1 MRLTF
6 LGTGTSSGVPVIGCD
21 CRVCTS
27 TDPRDQRLRCSVM
40 LEFADLSRKDRAIL
54 IDAGPDLRQ
63 QALRYRIRRCD
74 AVLVTHNHVDH
85 VWGIDELR
93 RFNAIQQ
100 EAIPLYAD
108 EHTMESLR
116 RVYTHIFERHNNVN
130 DSFVASL
137 IPWTISQADLHTGR
151 VFDLHG
157 LRVTPMRVL
166 HGKAPIL
173 GYRVDPGPEMN
184 GGSDLLPLAYV
195 TDVSGIPPETWPLLG
210 GLRTLIIDA
219 LRHRRHPTHF
229 TLQEAISV
237 SSRVEPARTYFIHMS
252 HDLPH
257 AQTQADLPEGMF
269 LAYDGLVLQ

>member
-1 MRLTF
+1 M
-6 LGTGTSSGVPVIGCD
+6 D
-21 CRVCTS
+21 A
-27 TDPRDQRLRCSVM
+27 RDQRLRCSSL
-40 LEFADLSRKDRAIL
+40 LEFSDPSGKDRSIL

-63 QALRYRIRRCD
+63 QALRYRMKRCD

-116 RVYTHIFERHNNVN
+116 RVYTHIFDRHNNVN

-137 IPWTISQADLHTGR
+137 IPWTITQGDLQTGR
-151 VFDLHG
+151 VFEILG
-157 LRVTPMRVL
+157 LRITPMRIL

-173 GYRVDPGPEMN
+173 GYRIDAGAGMD
-184 GGSDLLPLAYV
+184 SSSSRLLPLAYL
-195 TDVSGIPPETWPLLG
+195 TDVSGIPPETWPLLE
-210 GLRTLIIDA
+210 GLQTLIIDA

-229 TLQEAISV
+229 TLGEAISV
-237 SSRVEPARTYFIHMS
+237 SSRVESARTYFIHMS

-257 AQTQADLPEGMF
+257 AQTQAELPEGMF
-269 LAYDGLVLQ
+269 LAYDGLVLE